1 MNVAVFGG
9 TGYVGSYLVD
19 ALIEHGHQPVLLV
32 RPGSEK
38 KLRQAERCRVEQ
50 GQIQD
55 EEAVRRTVE
64 HCDAVFYNIGILRQF
79 PRQSITFQALQYEGA
94 RRAMD
99 AAVGVGV
106 KRFLLVSANGAK
118 PDGTA
123 YQRTKYRAEE
133 YLRSTELEGTVFRP
147 SVMFGDPRG
156 RMEFATQLRDEMIR
170 SPLPAPLFYEGLL
183 PIGAGM
189 FRLAPVHVQDVAE
202 IYVRALESPEAVGET
217 YPICGPKALEWR
229 AIIQTIG
236 RAVGKDKW
244 TLPVPAYLV
253 KAAAAIFEGFELFPI
268 SQDQLTM
275 LVEGNTCDSSVV
287 FDTYGIEP
295 TAFNEESLAYLR
307 E

>member
-9 TGYVGSYLVD
+9 TGYVGSYLVA
-19 ALIEHGHQPVLLV
+19 ALIAHGHQPVLLV

-38 KLRQAERCRVEQ
+38 KLRQAERCRLEP

-55 EEAVRRTVE
+55 EEAVRRTLD

-79 PRQSITFQALQYEGA
+79 PRQGITFEALQYEGA
-94 RRAMD
+94 RRVID
-99 AAVGVGV
+99 AAVDAGV

-123 YQRTKYRAEE
+123 YQRTKYHAEE

-170 SPLPAPLFYEGLL
+170 SPMPAPLFYEGLL
-183 PIGAGM
+183 PIGAGK

-202 IYVRALESPEAVGET
+202 IYVRALESPQAVGKT
-217 YPICGPKALEWR
+217 YPLCGPKSLEWHV
-229 AIIQTIG
+229 IIQTIG
-236 RAVGKDKW
+236 RAVGKEKW

-253 KAAAAIFEGFELFPI
+253 KTAAAIFEGFEMFPI
-268 SQDQLTM
+268 TRDQLTM
-275 LVEGNTCDSSVV
+275 LVEGNTCDSSAV
-287 FDTYGIEP
+287 FDAFGIEP